1 MADAVY
7 KKEFS
12 GILKRIK
19 KEKDGFIYDNAYYII
34 PKLKSAIKSLL
45 RGFNGDLCEKLDT
58 KLSLLDYHADEYE
71 ICAFL
76 RKYGASDRD
85 VRKSGAYLTYIYCKK
100 LVSGD
105 DVLGF

>member
-34 PKLKSAIKSLL
+34 PKLKSAIKSLS
-45 RGFNGDLCEKLDT
+45 RGFNADLCEKLEE
-58 KLSLLDYHADEYE
+58 KLSK
-71 ICAFL
+71 FVF
-76 RKYGASDRD
+76 SDKAQ
-85 VRKSGAYLTYIYCKK
+85 KSISDAITQL
-100 LVSGD
+100 
-105 DVLGF
+105 